1 MIDDRQIQEAI
12 AYYSGKLDPNRSD
25 AVALAACYILQDH
38 LSPDAEQ
45 SSIPGYSTATP
56 PTVERAEN
64 YADDLSGDPAVG
76 DYGGSDFLQAVRGK
90 RPGDVWAVMDELMET
105 LAAVNPRVY
114 DGVMRQIRQKRGA

>member
-38 LSPDAEQ
+38 IAPGTENRSA
-45 SSIPGYSTATP
+45 PGYSTAP
-56 PTVERAEN
+56 PPAVERAEN
-64 YADDLSGDPAVG
+64 YADDLSGSLAVG
-76 DYGGSDFLQAVRGK
+76 DYGSSDFLQAIYGK
-90 RPGDVWAVMDELMET
+90 RPEDVWAVMDELMET

-114 DGVMRQIRQKRGA
+114 DGVMRQIRQKGRA

>member
-25 AVALAACYILQDH
+25 AVALAACYVLQDH
-38 LSPDAEQ
+38 LATTDDNSSPV
-45 SSIPGYSTATP
+45 GYSTAP
-56 PTVERAEN
+56 PPAVERAEN

-76 DYGGSDFLQAVRGK
+76 DYGGSDFLQAIHGK
-90 RPGDVWAVMDELMET
+90 RQRDVWEVMDELMET